1 MNPLEIVIA
10 SGKGGVGKN
19 TLSATLILHLHNKGY
34 EVVAADTD
42 SEAPNLHLLFG
53 VNSWD
58 STEEYNDAHIA
69 EIDYSKC
76 DSCGKCI
83 EACQFNAIK
92 LLNGKYVID
101 STIYEGC
108 YTCSIVCPTKA
119 ISRRRKEE
127 R

>member
-10 SGKGGVGKN
+10 SGKGGVGKS

-34 EVVAADTD
+34 EVVAADAD

-92 LLNGKYVID
+92 LLNGK
-101 STIYEGC
+101 
-108 YTCSIVCPTKA
+108 
-119 ISRRRKEE
+119 
-127 R
+127 